1 MNAKVTQSRRAFLK
15 GGLAVSALG
24 LAPVALA
31 AGKSSKPQ
39 IQWDETFDVVVVGS
53 GLAGTCAAIR
63 AKEQGAADTI
73 IIEKMP
79 VLGGTSAI
87 SGLNFSVVNSHLQ
100 QRDGIQDSAE
110 LFAEDISRAGG
121 FQNHRNLT
129 LTMAETTTRVLPWA
143 IERGCRFHDKLKS
156 LGGHSVPR
164 TLYPVNGGGKGILRP
179 LRAFYT
185 QELQGEIR
193 RRVKFERLIQN
204 ENGDVLGLQVREQY
218 HFDPALANDDRD
230 NRSGIIKHYRVRKG
244 VVMAVG
250 GYSRDVEFRSAEFP
264 NIREY
269 IPTTTHRGATAGALK
284 ALVAA
289 GAQTVHLSLMR
300 FAFDIPTEDLQWGA
314 LVDPASGKR
323 FISERNNRQVV
334 AEAIC
339 NIMDRNKGRFPLNIY
354 DQDGID
360 NFHDKQR
367 LQLALE
373 EGMMQRYDTL
383 EALAQGEGIDLPG
396 LKATL
401 KQYNADAQTGTDSQ
415 FGKDFKALKQVS
427 VKRAPFYAI
436 KARPKF
442 NYTQG
447 GVLINEQAQVISLTT
462 GQAIKGLYACGEATG
477 GLFGRIRLTACSC
490 PDAFAFGVI
499 AGEQV
504 AKA

>member
-1 MNAKVTQSRRAFLK
+1 MNEKIKQSRRAFLK
-15 GGLAVSALG
+15 GGLALSAVG
-24 LAPVALA
+24 LAPAVLA
-31 AGKSSKPQ
+31 KSSEDNA

-63 AKEQGAADTI
+63 AKENGAKNTI

-100 QRDGIQDSAE
+100 QAQGIEDSAA

-121 FQNHRNLT
+121 YQNHRALT
-129 LTMAETTTRVLPWA
+129 LKMADTTTRVLPWA

-179 LRAFYT
+179 LRRFYT
-185 QELQGEIR
+185 QDLQGDIR
-193 RRVKFERLIQN
+193 RRVKFDKLHLNARGEVMGI
-204 ENGDVLGLQVREQY
+204 QVREQY
-218 HFDPALANDDRD
+218 FFDPNLGNDDRE
-230 NRSGIIKHYRVRKG
+230 NTTGTIKHYRVTKG

-250 GYSRDVEFRSAEFP
+250 GYSRDVEFRAMEFP
-264 NIREY
+264 NIRDY

-284 ALVAA
+284 SLVAA

-314 LVDPASGKR
+314 LVDPKTGQR
-323 FISERNNRQVV
+323 FISEKNNRQVV

-339 NIMDRNKGRFPLNIY
+339 NIMDRNEGRFPLNIY

-367 LQLALE
+367 LHLALE
-373 EGMMQRYDTL
+373 EGMMVKYDSI
-383 EALAQGEGIDLPG
+383 EALANGEGIDLTG
-396 LKATL
+396 LAATL
-401 KQYNADAQTGTDSQ
+401 KRYNEDALSGKDSQ
-415 FGKDFKALKQVS
+415 FGKDMAALKQVS

-447 GVLINEQAQVISLTT
+447 GVLINENAQVINRDTA
-462 GQAIKGLYACGEATG
+462 QPIKGLYACGEATG